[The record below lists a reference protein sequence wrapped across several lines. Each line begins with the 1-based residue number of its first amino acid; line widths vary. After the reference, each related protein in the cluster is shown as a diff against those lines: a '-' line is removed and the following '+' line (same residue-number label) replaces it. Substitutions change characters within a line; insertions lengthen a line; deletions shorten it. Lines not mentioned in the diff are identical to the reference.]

1 MESTTWIWAPVLAA
15 IIFWLLST
23 PSLKTPLPVINQRQ
37 RFEIGSLGSLK
48 RFFKDA
54 HGLIRTGF
62 SQGSAF
68 YLYSEF
74 GPKIVLAPKHADDFR
89 TQPALSL
96 LDAIAE
102 EFHAH
107 IRGFD
112 PFNQDPALV
121 KDVLR
126 TKLTPKLGEMFTDD
140 PSKLSDSRYI
150 HLPYNDVNN
159 MSPPDWH
166 DLQLKPNVAS
176 LISRLTSRVFLGE
189 KLYRNPDWHRVTAD
203 YAVHTFMSAL
213 FLRMFPRCTRP
224 YVAYI
229 LPFCRK
235 IRNEIKEAEGI
246 ITPVVEERRS
256 AKQEAIRQGK
266 EPEHYEDAMQWM
278 EECAKGRPYDPT
290 LAQVALSLAAIH
302 TTSDLLTQ
310 TIFYLA
316 EREDVIKAL
325 RNEVIGVLQND
336 GWTKSTF
343 NDLKL
348 MDSVL
353 KESQRLKPH
362 SIGKLSPHHQLL
374 HTTENSPNTTTT
386 AGMRRFAQ
394 EDVTLSDGTVLPK
407 GTISVLTSESN
418 WDPTIY
424 PEPETFDAYRFLK
437 LRETPGFETVAQA
450 VTTSPQH
457 LAFGLGKHA
466 CPGRFFAIALNKIIL
481 CHVLSEYDFKVA
493 DGWSPTVRKYGF
505 IWQADPVAKVSV
517 RRRKEEII
525 L

>member
-140 PSKLSDSRYI
+140 P
-150 HLPYNDVNN
+150 N
-159 MSPPDWH
+159 WH

-362 SIGKLSPHHQLL
+362 SI
-374 HTTENSPNTTTT
+374 

>member
-1 MESTTWIWAPVLAA
+1 MFTTNTILYLTKLESTTWIWAPVLAA

-89 TQPALSL
+89 THPAFSLSN
-96 LDAIAE
+96 AIAE

-112 PFNQDPALV
+112 PFKQDPALV

-126 TKLTPKLGEMFTDD
+126 TKLTPSLDKLARPLSEDTRRALGEVFTDD
-140 PSKLSDSRYI
+140 PE
-150 HLPYNDVNN
+150 
-159 MSPPDWH
+159 WH
-166 DLQLKPNVAS
+166 DLQLKPIAAS
-176 LISRLTSRVFLGE
+176 LISRLSSRVFLGE
-189 KLYRNPDWHRVTAD
+189 KLSRNPNWHRVTAD

-224 YVAYI
+224 YVAYV

-235 IRNEIKEAEGI
+235 IRNEIKEAEEI

-256 AKQEAIRQGK
+256 AKQEAIRQGQQ
-266 EPEHYEDAMQWM
+266 PEHYEDAMQWM

-290 LAQVALSLAAIH
+290 LAQIALSLAAIH

-310 TIFYLA
+310 TLFYLA

-325 RNEVIGVLQND
+325 RNEVITVLQND

-362 SIGKLSPHHQLL
+362 SI
-374 HTTENSPNTTTT
+374 

-407 GTISVLTSESN
+407 GTISVLTSEPM

-437 LRETPGFETVAQA
+437 MRETPGLETAAQA
-450 VTTSPQH
+450 VSISPQH

-481 CHVLSEYDFKVA
+481 CHVLLEYDFKVA
-493 DGWSPTVRKYGF
+493 DGWNPTVRKYGF
-505 IWQADPVAKVSV
+505 VWQADPVAKVSV
-517 RRRKEEII
+517 RRRKEEIV

>member
-1 MESTTWIWAPVLAA
+1 MFTTNTISYLNKLESATWIWTLVLAA
-15 IIFWLLST
+15 IVFWLLSP
-23 PSLKTPLPVINQRQ
+23 PSLNTPLPVINQRR
-37 RFEIGSLGSLK
+37 RFEIGGLGSLK

-54 HGLIRTGF
+54 HGLIRTGL

-89 TQPALSL
+89 THPALSL

-102 EFHAH
+102 EFHSQ

-121 KDVLR
+121 TDVLR
-126 TKLTPKLGEMFTDD
+126 TKLTPKLDKLARPLSEDTRRALGEMFTDD
-140 PSKLSDSRYI
+140 P
-150 HLPYNDVNN
+150 
-159 MSPPDWH
+159 DWH
-166 DLQLKPNVAS
+166 DLELKPNVAS

-189 KLYRNPDWHRVTAD
+189 KLYRNPNWHRVTAD

-224 YVAYI
+224 YVASI

-235 IRNEIKEAEGI
+235 IRNEIKEAEDM

-256 AKQEAIRQGK
+256 AKQEAIREGK
-266 EPEHYEDAMQWM
+266 EPEHFEDMIQWM
-278 EECAKGRPYDPT
+278 EECARGRPYDPT
-290 LAQVALSLAAIH
+290 LAQITLSLAAIH

-310 TIFYLA
+310 TLFYLA
-316 EREDVIKAL
+316 EREDVITAL
-325 RNEVIGVLQND
+325 RHEVVTVLQND

-362 SIGKLSPHHQLL
+362 
-374 HTTENSPNTTTT
+374 T
-386 AGMRRFAQ
+386 GMRRFAQ

-466 CPGRFFAIALNKIIL
+466 CPGRYFAIALLKIIL
-481 CHVLSEYDFKVA
+481 CHIILEYDFKVA

-517 RRRKEEII
+517 RRRKEEIV